1 MNKTSA
7 ILAQLLKAHNSLNE
21 TIDFLNKCEDSKE
34 IVTLAK
40 LAEKSVDQLLVEF
53 HNAKTLKARIK

>member
-1 MNKTSA
+1 M
-7 ILAQLLKAHNSLNE
+7 AQLLKAHNSLNE